1 MILRILLA
9 LLALPVVLVLLLV
22 AGVFLIFLPPVVSW
36 VSLGMLCVVALWL
49 LLRRR
54 SGRVTGS
61 EFALMGS
68 HSSKDGL
75 L

>member
-1 MILRILLA
+1 MMKKILVVA
-9 LLALPVVLVLLLV
+9 LALPVVLFLLLI
-22 AGVFLIFLPPVVSW
+22 AGVYLVFLPPLVSW
-36 VSLGMLCVVALWL
+36 ASGIILALVLLWL

-54 SGRVTGS
+54 SAAAPGS